1 MAYLQSLLPIP
12 AGRDFAK
19 WAPEWI
25 SSIKDDLYSILE
37 DDPEALRK
45 RNERYGAYLP
55 TITTLVGIYRIRARE
70 ARDTFYRDNPK
81 PEKGIKEWE
90 ERRDAETAKLR
101 YMYEW
106 LVDIREDIMK
116 RISVAQSNLALHREE
131 MKAQVD

>member
-1 MAYLQSLLPIP
+1 MAYLQSLLPM
-12 AGRDFAK
+12 GGKEFSK

-55 TITTLVGIYRIRARE
+55 TISTLIAIYRIRARE

-90 ERRDAETAKLR
+90 ERRDAMTSKYR
-101 YMYEW
+101 YMHEW
-106 LVDIREDIMK
+106 LIEIREDIMK
-116 RISVAQSNLALHREE
+116 RISVSQTALAVYREE
-131 MKAQVD
+131 VKAHVD